1 MDYDPGKDTK
11 KLSKRSESRFF
22 RLPKSRKR
30 AKVQFEDNEEEALT
44 ESPEIATTLR
54 KKSKE
59 LHQKLE
65 ATGYSTLERIK
76 NARKRSRSV
85 DSVVSKESNEAVTLG
100 RSRPSTGNDPLSNR
114 SSI

>member
-30 AKVQFEDNEEEALT
+30 PKVQFEDNEEEALT

-76 NARKRSRSV
+76 NARKRSRIIAFKV
-85 DSVVSKESNEAVTLG
+85 KNAQKFA
-100 RSRPSTGNDPLSNR
+100 PLENLC
-114 SSI
+114 IKIVKI